1 MTDPRLGHPSD
12 QKLTPCSSCGAAMT
26 FITTAAGA
34 KMPLSMGSAVVG
46 IPGPVLLWVELE
58 PGVWAQ
64 RWAYHSHFV
73 HCPNADEHRKPR
85 PTSLDG
91 RR

>member
-1 MTDPRLGHPSD
+1 MTPVLGHPKD
-12 QKLTPCSSCGAAMT
+12 RQATPCSSCGAAMT

-34 KMPLSMGSAVVG
+34 LMPLSMGQPAKPAER
-46 IPGPVLLWVELE
+46 PGPQLLWVELE

-73 HCPNADEHRKPR
+73 HCPQADQHRKAR
-85 PTSLDG
+85 T
-91 RR
+91 